1 MHGVDPIFS
10 KSAETQHGA
19 LRKCICAVLAL
30 AVQVCV
36 GGGGEGARSRG
47 RVVAELPLWC
57 NEIGGVLGALGHWF
71 DPQPGTVRWGFGI
84 AELQPGSRLWLRS
97 DP

>member
-19 LRKCICAVLAL
+19 LRKCVCAVLAL

-36 GGGGEGARSRG
+36 GGGGEDARSRG
-47 RVVAELPLWC
+47 RVVVELPLWC
-57 NEIGGVLGALGHWF
+57 NEIGGVLGALGRRF
-71 DPQPGTVRWGFGI
+71 DPRPGTVGHGPGAAAATASVTTTAGI
-84 AELQPGSRLWLRS
+84 
-97 DP
+97 